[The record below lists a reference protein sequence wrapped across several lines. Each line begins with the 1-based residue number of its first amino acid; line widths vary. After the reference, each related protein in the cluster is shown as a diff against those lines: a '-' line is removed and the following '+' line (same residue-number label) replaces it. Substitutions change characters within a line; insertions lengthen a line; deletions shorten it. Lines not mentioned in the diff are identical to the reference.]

1 MKTTCPNRCQQLP
14 DMPHNSET
22 IPVTPRKKRR
32 VARLLGRLRGKPLPR
47 DVGRSCEPL
56 RIVIVSD
63 AAPPQVNGVVRTL
76 QQLIQNLTSHGHEVT
91 FIKPDQF
98 TTVPM
103 PSYPEIRLA
112 LFPGRKVARRIK
124 TANPNAIHIAT
135 EGPLGM
141 AARSFCIRK
150 KIPFSTSFHTRFAE
164 YLNARTG
171 IPLSWGYAFLRRF
184 HAKSTAVMVATPSLQ
199 DELRQR
205 GFGEPVIW
213 SRGVDTE
220 LYHPRPDLADAHP
233 RGLARPVWLNVGR
246 VAVEKNIDA
255 FLELDLPGTKM
266 VVGDGPR
273 LEHLKKKFPDTH
285 FAGPLF
291 GEELAEAYAA
301 ADVFVFPSKTDTF
314 GLVLIEAMAAGT
326 PIAGYPVQGPGDVL
340 AFTADGTK
348 AGALDDDLKTACM
361 AALELNRDDARAY
374 AMNFAWDACAKQFI
388 TNLALEEIPVEEEV
402 TAQREAV
409 ATA

>member
-1 MKTTCPNRCQQLP
+1 
-14 DMPHNSET
+14 MPHTSEV

-76 QQLIQNLTSHGHEVT
+76 QQLIQNLTSLGHEVT
-91 FIKPDQF
+91 FITPDQF

-112 LFPGRKVARRIK
+112 LFPGRKVARMIK
-124 TANPNAIHIAT
+124 TANPHAIHIAT

-150 KIPFSTSFHTRFAE
+150 GIPFSTSFHTRFAE

-199 DELRQR
+199 DELRRR

-213 SRGVDTE
+213 SRGVDTG

-340 AFTADGTK
+340 AFTADGMK

-361 AALELNRDDARAY
+361 AALQLDRDDARAY
-374 AMNFAWDACAKQFI
+374 ALNFAWDACARQFI
-388 TNLALEEIPVEEEV
+388 TNLALEEIPAEEEV
-402 TAQREAV
+402 TAPREVV